1 MLIRFTVENFLSFNK
16 RIDFNMLANEKD
28 ESFANHIV
36 KATNN
41 NEVDLLRAT
50 LIYGENS
57 SGKSNLI
64 KAIDFAQQLI
74 IKGIE
79 DDSNIVYG
87 RVSSPNFYFKL
98 NPQNQTQP
106 TRFEFEIKYKN
117 KQYAYGFVFTKTN
130 ILEEWLYEIGK
141 LGEKEIYSR
150 KNELITINFEH
161 QLFAN
166 LQAKDRQRLEFEAES
181 SKRNLFLH
189 SINQKDKGIDLFS
202 NIYDWF
208 RNVLTIIFPKTSAN
222 LLLPLKFE
230 KDFEEKLNTYITNY
244 FGFDIQKVK
253 TEKILLKNAPD
264 IPQFIKDDLIKT
276 TEYGKQQ
283 IRYLPLTPPYLIEDD
298 GQNLFASKLVTYR
311 KDSNKEEVAFDFTE
325 ESDGTRRIFDFIPML
340 ISFAEGNKVFIID
353 EVERSLHALLSK
365 QLFQLLLNET
375 QNSESQ
381 LIATTHEV
389 QLMDIKSLFR
399 KDEIWLVE
407 KNEQGETDCYS
418 LAGTNLDGL
427 DLIKGYLKGR
437 YGAIPFFKTTTELG
451 WEHKN

>member
-16 RIDFNMLANEKD
+16 KVDFNMLANEKD
-28 ESFANHIV
+28 ESFANHLV

-50 LIYGENS
+50 LIYGANA

-79 DDSNIVYG
+79 DDSNIVYKKI
-87 RVSSPNFYFKL
+87 SSSNFHFKL
-98 NPQNQTQP
+98 NSQNQTKP
-106 TRFEFEIKYKN
+106 TRFEFEIKYKSS
-117 KQYAYGFVFTKTN
+117 QYAYGFVFTKTN

-150 KNELITINFEH
+150 KDNLITINFGH
-161 QLFAN
+161 QLFTK
-166 LQAKDRQRLEFEAES
+166 LQTKDRQRLEFEAES

-189 SINQKDKGIDLFS
+189 SINQKDKGIDLFR
-202 NIYDWF
+202 NVYDWF
-208 RNVLTIIFPKTSAN
+208 KNVLTIIFPKTSAN

-230 KDFEEKLNTYITNY
+230 KDFEEKLNDYITNY

-253 TEKILLKNAPD
+253 TEKILLEYALD
-264 IPQFIKDDLIKT
+264 IPQIIKDDLIKT

-283 IRYLPLTPPYLIEDD
+283 IRYLPLTQPYLIEDD

-365 QLFQLLLNET
+365 QLFLLLLNKT

-389 QLMDIKSLFR
+389 QLMDIKNLFR
-399 KDEIWLVE
+399 RDEIWLVE

-418 LAGTNLDGL
+418 LAGTNLEGL
-427 DLIKGYLKGR
+427 DLVKGYLKGR
-437 YGAIPFFKTTTELG
+437 YGAIPFFNTMEELG
-451 WEHKN
+451 WENKN